1 MRNLVGVSQDDEL
14 FAPIL
19 TITKSRSIQL
29 DIDLCIALLAAAII
43 DQFEAVLTKV
53 VALAMLT
60 LVVANMSVVVP
71 QMLTVIIRS
80 TAMGKIDSF
89 ERLWLCNKE
98 L

>member
-1 MRNLVGVSQDDEL
+1 
-14 FAPIL
+14 
-19 TITKSRSIQL
+19 
-29 DIDLCIALLAAAII
+29 
-43 DQFEAVLTKV
+43 
-53 VALAMLT
+53 MLT